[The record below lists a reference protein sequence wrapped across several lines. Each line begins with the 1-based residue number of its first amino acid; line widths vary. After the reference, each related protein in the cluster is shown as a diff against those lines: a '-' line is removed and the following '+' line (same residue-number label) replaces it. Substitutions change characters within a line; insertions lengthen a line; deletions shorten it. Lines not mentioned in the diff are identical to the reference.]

1 MREGDEALLILA
13 QSLVG
18 LQAPSV
24 VAPGSPF
31 DSFQV
36 ATHVVLEAAARAAT
50 NATLCGRSERNPML
64 IKLCLAYDSEADV
77 EIRLNYYYKNS
88 YVHDSWHNHRW
99 SFWSSLLCGSAVH
112 RVATGIDPAAD
123 DCVLFRHR
131 AGDVYRLGSG
141 LFHSFVPEPGT
152 VSLMFRGRVTASNW
166 SRSEID
172 KGSTLLRSPSDII
185 AEQQVLSSKQYLD
198 CLAQIKERLG

>member
-1 MREGDEALLILA
+1 MREGDETLLILA

-18 LQAPSV
+18 LQAPSI
-24 VAPGSPF
+24 VAPGSTPN
-31 DSFQV
+31 SFQV
-36 ATHVVLEAAARAAT
+36 SMHDVLEAAARAAS

-64 IKLCLAYDSEADV
+64 IKLCLGYDREADV
-77 EIRLNYYYKNS
+77 EVRLNYYYKNS

-112 RVATGIDPAAD
+112 RVAAGSDPAAD
-123 DCVLFRHR
+123 ECVLFSHR
-131 AGDVYRLGSG
+131 AGDAYRLGAG

-152 VSLMFRGRVTASNW
+152 VSLMFRGRVTAANW

-172 KGSTLLRSPSDII
+172 KGSTVLRSPSDII
-185 AEQQVLSSKQYLD
+185 AEQQILSSEQYLV
-198 CLAQIKERLG
+198 CLAQIKERLA